1 MDHSVRPQDD
11 FYQYVCGG
19 CLITNQIPDN
29 KSFYDASDEVQDE
42 VEHQLL
48 GLVEGRPTQAD
59 ASDLNLPFARSVP
72 N

>member
-11 FYQYVCGG
+11 FYQYVSGG
-19 CLITNQIPDN
+19 CLKTNQIPDN

-42 VEHQLL
+42 VEHRLL

>member
-11 FYQYVCGG
+11 FFQYVSGG
-19 CLITNQIPDN
+19 CSKTNQIPDN

-48 GLVEGRPTQAD
+48 GLVEGRQT
-59 ASDLNLPFARSVP
+59 
-72 N
+72 